1 MGCRAGVQAK
11 EAKAARTADAVPLL
25 PSCLIMI
32 TIGDCT
38 HGSSQI
44 LSCCILS
51 CDTVQA
57 EKQASELPGSS
68 LRLTCLDCLRLSRG

>member
-11 EAKAARTADAVPLL
+11 EAKAAGTADAVPLL

-44 LSCCILS
+44 LRAAVAAG
-51 CDTVQA
+51 DDD
-57 EKQASELPGSS
+57 
-68 LRLTCLDCLRLSRG
+68 LT